1 MTSQEVK
8 PGYLFIAN
16 GTKPTAKQADY
27 KGPIPIGSFGLSS
40 VEAAKALGYQLFYG
54 INLNYPESLEC
65 VNFPGTVFYNQ
76 HCYRNPFAIKDNWIA
91 YKNTCKLLSEHPEI
105 EVIHCNTP
113 VGGIV
118 GRLSGRK
125 FKKKVIYTVHGFHFY
140 KGAPLINCTIFK
152 WLEQWL
158 AHYTDAIITIN
169 HEDYEAAQK
178 LHYKKGRRAY
188 YVPGVGVNL
197 EVFND
202 VVVDRNKKL
211 SELGIPVEASVGIV
225 VGDLNDNKNVETIIK
240 ALPKTNN
247 DFHVLICGVGPNKDS
262 IMELATRLGIA
273 ERVHLLGFRKDV
285 KELLKISDVY
295 LFASKREGLP
305 RSTMEAMAS
314 GLPCV
319 VSDIRG
325 NRDLI
330 DEKGGFLIGVQDVDG
345 YAEAMNKLLD
355 SCEMRNRMGDYNKVK
370 ILEFDIKNV
379 TKQMI
384 NVFQDILK
392 Q

>member
-1 MTSQEVK
+1 MSSKEVK

-16 GTKPTAKQADY
+16 GSKPTAKQADY

-40 VEAAKALGYQLFYG
+40 VEAANALGYRLYYG
-54 INLNYPESLEC
+54 INHNHAERIEC
-65 VNFPGTVFYNQ
+65 SNFPGTVFYDQ

-91 YKNTCKLLSEHPEI
+91 YKNTCSFLKEHPDI

-113 VGGIV
+113 VGGLV
-118 GRLSGRK
+118 GRLAGRK

-140 KGAPLINCTIFK
+140 NGAPLINRTVFK

-178 LHYKKGRRAY
+178 LHYKKGGRAY

-202 VVVDRNKKL
+202 VVVDRKEKI
-211 SELGIPVEASVGIV
+211 SELGIPEDASLGMV
-225 VGDLNDNKNVETIIK
+225 VGDLNDNKNVETIVR
-240 ALPKTNN
+240 ALPNVKKN
-247 DFHVLICGVGPNKDS
+247 FHVLICGVGPNKDS
-262 IMELATRLGIA
+262 ILQLATNLKIA
-273 ERVHLLGFRKDV
+273 DRVHLLGFRRDV
-285 KELLKISDVY
+285 KELLKVSDLY

-330 DEKGGFLIGVQDVDG
+330 DDRGGVLIKANDVFD
-345 YAEAMNKLLD
+345 YSEAINKLIENP
-355 SCEMRNRMGDYNKVK
+355 EMRRRMGFYNKER

-379 TKQMI
+379 RKQMI
-384 NVFQDILK
+384 NVFQDILR
-392 Q
+392 

>member
-1 MTSQEVK
+1 MDYNTK
-8 PGYLFIAN
+8 KGYLFIAN
-16 GTKPTAKQADY
+16 GTKPTLQQAES
-27 KGPIPIGSFGLSS
+27 KEPIFIGSFALSS
-40 VEAAKALGYQLFYG
+40 VEAATELEYSIFLG
-54 INLNYPESLEC
+54 INRNHPKEIQC
-65 VNFPGTVFYNQ
+65 VNYPGTVFYDQ
-76 HCYRNPFAIKDNWIA
+76 HCYRNPFAIKDNWTA
-91 YKNTCKLLSEHPEI
+91 YKNTCKFLREHPEI

-140 KGAPLINCTIFK
+140 KGAPLINRTVFK

-169 HEDYEAAQK
+169 HEDFEAAQR
-178 LHYKKGRRAY
+178 LHYKKGGQAY
-188 YVPGVGVNL
+188 YVHGVGVNL

-202 VVVDRNKKL
+202 VVVDRKEKL
-211 SELGIPVEASVGIV
+211 SEFGIPVDASVGIV
-225 VGDLNDNKNVETIIK
+225 VGDLNDNKNVGTIIK
-240 ALPKTNN
+240 AIPKVKGN
-247 DFHVLICGVGPNKDS
+247 FHVLICGVGPNKDS
-262 IMELATRLGIA
+262 IEELATRLGFA
-273 ERVHLLGFRKDV
+273 DRVHLLGFRKDV
-285 KELLKISDVY
+285 KELLKASDLY

-330 DEKGGFLIGVQDVDG
+330 DEKGGFLIGVKDVEG
-345 YAEAMNKLLD
+345 YAKAINNLLD
-355 SCEMRNRMGDYNKVK
+355 SSEMRERMGDYNKEK

-379 TKQMI
+379 RKQMI

>member
-1 MTSQEVK
+1 MTLEEIK

-40 VEAAKALGYQLFYG
+40 VEAANALGYQLFYG
-54 INLNYPESLEC
+54 INLNHPESLEC
-65 VNFPGTVFYNQ
+65 VNFPGTIFYNQ

-91 YKNTCKLLSEHPEI
+91 YKNTCKLLQEHPEI

-113 VGGIV
+113 VGGLV
-118 GRLSGRK
+118 GRLAGRK

-140 KGAPLINCTIFK
+140 KGAPLINRTIFK

-178 LHYKKGRRAY
+178 LHYKKGGRAY

-197 EVFND
+197 DVFND
-202 VVVDRNKKL
+202 VVVDRKQKL
-211 SELGIPVEASVGIV
+211 FELGIPEDASVGIV
-225 VGDLNDNKNVETIIK
+225 VGDLNNNKNVETIVR
-240 ALPKTNN
+240 ALPNVKKN
-247 DFHVLICGVGPNKDS
+247 FHVLICGVGPNKDS
-262 IMELATRLGIA
+262 ILQLATNLKIA
-273 ERVHLLGFRKDV
+273 DRVHLLGFRRDV
-285 KELLKISDVY
+285 KELLKVSNLY

-330 DEKGGFLIGVQDVDG
+330 DDKGGCLINVDNVDG
-345 YAEAMNKLLD
+345 YSESINRLLE
-355 SCEMRNRMGDYNKVK
+355 SREMREKMGAYNKER

-379 TKQMI
+379 RKQMVTI
-384 NVFQDILK
+384 FQDILR
-392 Q
+392 

>member
-1 MTSQEVK
+1 MTAKEFK

-16 GTKPTAKQADY
+16 GNKPTAKQADY

-40 VEAAKALGYQLFYG
+40 VEAAKALGYQLYYG
-54 INLNYPESLEC
+54 INHNHPERIEC
-65 VNFPGTVFYNQ
+65 SNFPGTVFYDQ

-91 YKNTCKLLSEHPEI
+91 YKNTCRFLKEHPDI

-113 VGGIV
+113 VGGLV
-118 GRLSGRK
+118 GRLAGRK

-140 KGAPLINCTIFK
+140 NGAPLINRTVFK

-178 LHYKKGRRAY
+178 LHYKKGGRAY

-197 EVFND
+197 DVFND
-202 VVVDRNKKL
+202 VVVDRKQKL
-211 SELGIPVEASVGIV
+211 SELGIPEDASIGIV
-225 VGDLNDNKNVETIIK
+225 VGDLNDNKNVETIVR
-240 ALPKTNN
+240 ALPNVKKN
-247 DFHVLICGVGPNKDS
+247 FHVLICGVGPNKDS
-262 IMELATRLGIA
+262 ILQLATNLKIA
-273 ERVHLLGFRKDV
+273 DRVHLLGFRRDV
-285 KELLKISDVY
+285 KELLKVSDIY

-330 DEKGGFLIGVQDVDG
+330 DDKGGFLINVDNVDG
-345 YAEAMNKLLD
+345 YSESINLLLEN
-355 SCEMRNRMGDYNKVK
+355 SEMREKMGAYNKER

-379 TKQMI
+379 RKQMI
-384 NVFQDILK
+384 TIFQDILK
-392 Q
+392 

>member
-1 MTSQEVK
+1 MDK
-8 PGYLFIAN
+8 NKGYLFVAN
-16 GTKPTAKQADY
+16 GSKPSLQQAESRE
-27 KGPIPIGSFGLSS
+27 PITIGSFALSS
-40 VEAAKALGYQLFYG
+40 VEAAIELGYGIFFG
-54 INLNYPESLEC
+54 INRNHPKEIQC
-65 VNFPGTVFYNQ
+65 INFPNTTFYDQ
-76 HCYRNPFAIKDNWIA
+76 HSYRNPFAVKDNWIA
-91 YKNTCKLLSEHPEI
+91 YKNLCRLLAEHPEI

-113 VGGIV
+113 VGGLV
-118 GRLSGRK
+118 GRLAGRK

-140 KGAPLINCTIFK
+140 NGAPLINRTVFK

-178 LHYKKGRRAY
+178 LHYKKGGRAY

-197 EVFND
+197 DVFND
-202 VVVDRNKKL
+202 VVVDRKQKL
-211 SELGIPVEASVGIV
+211 SELGIPEDASIGIV
-225 VGDLNDNKNVETIIK
+225 VGDLNDNKNVETIVR
-240 ALPKTNN
+240 ALPNVKKN
-247 DFHVLICGVGPNKDS
+247 FHVLICGVGPNKDS
-262 IMELATRLGIA
+262 ILQLATNLKIVD
-273 ERVHLLGFRKDV
+273 RVHLLGFRRDV
-285 KELLKISDVY
+285 KELLKVSDIY

-330 DEKGGFLIGVQDVDG
+330 DDKGGVLIKANDVSG
-345 YAEAMNKLLD
+345 YSEAINKLIENP
-355 SCEMRNRMGDYNKVK
+355 EMRRRMGFYNKER

-379 TKQMI
+379 RKQMI
-384 NVFQDILK
+384 TIFHDILK
-392 Q
+392 

>member
-1 MTSQEVK
+1 MTAQEIK

-16 GTKPTAKQADY
+16 GSKPTAKQADY

-40 VEAAKALGYQLFYG
+40 VEAANALGYQLYYG
-54 INLNYPESLEC
+54 INHNHPEGIEC
-65 VNFPGTVFYNQ
+65 SNFPGTVFYDQ
-76 HCYRNPFAIKDNWIA
+76 HCYRDPFAIKDNWIA
-91 YKNTCKLLSEHPEI
+91 YKNTCRFLKEHPDI

-113 VGGIV
+113 VGGLV

-140 KGAPLINCTIFK
+140 KGAPLINRTVFK

-178 LHYKKGRRAY
+178 LHYKKGGRAY

-197 EVFND
+197 DVFND
-202 VVVDRNKKL
+202 VVVDRKQKL
-211 SELGIPVEASVGIV
+211 SELGIPEDASIGIV
-225 VGDLNDNKNVETIIK
+225 VGDLNDNKNVETIVR
-240 ALPKTNN
+240 ALPNVKKN
-247 DFHVLICGVGPNKDS
+247 FHVLICGVGPNKDS
-262 IMELATRLGIA
+262 ILQLATNLKTVD
-273 ERVHLLGFRKDV
+273 RVHLLGFRRDV
-285 KELLKISDVY
+285 KELLKVSDIY

-330 DEKGGFLIGVQDVDG
+330 DDKGGFLIKANDVSG
-345 YAEAMNKLLD
+345 YSEAMNKLIEN
-355 SCEMRNRMGDYNKVK
+355 SETRRRMGLYNKER
-370 ILEFDIKNV
+370 ILDFDIKNV
-379 TKQMI
+379 RKQMI
-384 NVFQDILK
+384 TIFQDILR
-392 Q
+392 